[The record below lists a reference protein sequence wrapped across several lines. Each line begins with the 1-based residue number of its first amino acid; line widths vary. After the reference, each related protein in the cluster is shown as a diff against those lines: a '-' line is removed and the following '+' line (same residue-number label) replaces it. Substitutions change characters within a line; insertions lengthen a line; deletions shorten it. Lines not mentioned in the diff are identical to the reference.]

1 MGCLSCLL
9 GILGSLVILKSMES
23 RFHIHILARGD
34 DRPPLVPDTGEC
46 SGDVIHNNKLR
57 EIACPP
63 KKAGTAKRGNF
74 IKYTKTQAGSWNTLK
89 LVFVLANYCK
99 PQLQQCRCSS
109 LLDMLLA
116 LDSTINRITGY
127 FNAKPYI
134 AGCKCYMGAAAIHGF
149 RFLKMDDD
157 RKGCRGTKEFTVD
170 NYTETCEM
178 LLRSKCDGRAE
189 MTKIDTDAE

>member
-1 MGCLSCLL
+1 MGSLFCLL
-9 GILGSLVILKSMES
+9 GILGTLVILKSMES

-127 FNAKPYI
+127 FSAKPYI
-134 AGCKCYMGAAAIHGF
+134 AGCKCYMGAAARQGF
-149 RFLKMDDD
+149 KFLKMDGE
-157 RKGCRGTKEFTVD
+157 RKECRGTEPFTVRDYAQICERLSDD
-170 NYTETCEM
+170 N
-178 LLRSKCDGRAE
+178 CDGEAE
-189 MTKIDTDAE
+189 LTKIDPDVE